1 MGKISDTQ
9 KNNEAQ
15 RLARIE
21 SLVRD
26 FCGAHLG
33 DEYETYCLK
42 LFGTLARKRK
52 INIRRGKEEIWAASI
67 IYVIARL
74 NFLFD
79 KDNEDSITADI
90 VCNFFGAKKSTIG
103 TKATQIEKACNLS
116 IGQEGYCTKEIT
128 DSFTFYQSPEGFIFP
143 KSALQETE
151 IVLEIADE
159 KESEEIRRAI
169 QEQEELKAQKLIEK
183 KRKRTEINRKI
194 AEDKKKKKEKEI
206 ESRFGKQLSLFGDS

>member
-1 MGKISDTQ
+1 MGKISDAQ
-9 KNNEAQ
+9 KNGEAQ
-15 RLARIE
+15 RLSKIE

-26 FCGAHLG
+26 FCGVHLD

-42 LFGTLARKRK
+42 LFGTLCRKRK

-79 KDNEDSITADI
+79 KDNENAITADT

-103 TKATQIEKACNLS
+103 NKATQIEKACNLS
-116 IGQEGYCTKEIT
+116 LGEEGYCTKEIS

-143 KSALQETE
+143 KSILQKRET
-151 IVLEIADE
+151 ILEIADE
-159 KESEEIRRAI
+159 KESEELRQFA
-169 QEQEELKAQKLIEK
+169 QKQEEPKEQRRIE
-183 KRKRTEINRKI
+183 
-194 AEDKKKKKEKEI
+194 KKKKEKEI
-206 ESRFGKQLSLFGDS
+206 ENTIGKQLSLFDD